1 MEKELNGERGVVFEN
16 VRLMGGDASPK
27 LKSYFSD
34 ILVEMTSVTIENV
47 RSFEI
52 IGIRSL
58 LKLQKSTFYLIYP
71 NDLFAM
77 PISFLLLEKSELIVN
92 DFLFMGDIDEFN
104 TEESKDNFLIC
115 NLECKITIS
124 QLSLQKIFLNQVI
137 TIKF

>member
-1 MEKELNGERGVVFEN
+1 MR
-16 VRLMGGDASPK
+16 GDASPK